1 MDVVDTSQLIAR
13 VSPRPAADRRLV
25 FEPITAGFPFPAGV
39 VRDPDR
45 IGLLDDQGS
54 PVAVQALATERW
66 ADGSVR
72 WALLDFQAA
81 GDVRDRQYT
90 ILCDAPVPQ
99 PLPRSRVEITEQDGG
114 ARVDTGAARFEL
126 RKGSSFP
133 CAAASTQGVDAIDK
147 RTRRVI
153 LFDLR
158 ISAVD
163 LVERLT
169 GQRIP
174 EPGAAPSAAAGSRRT
189 ERERVSRC
197 TQSSSPLWRT

>member
-126 RKGSSFP
+126 RKGSTFP
-133 CAAASTQGVDAIDK
+133 CAAASVRDVDAIDGAK
-147 RTRRVI
+147 SPTAALTR
-153 LFDLR
+153 
-158 ISAVD
+158 
-163 LVERLT
+163 
-169 GQRIP
+169 
-174 EPGAAPSAAAGSRRT
+174 
-189 ERERVSRC
+189 
-197 TQSSSPLWRT
+197 SSSPASSSSRRARCDRRCGSRESWANAGDRCCT